1 MNTKTGYSEDPSL
14 EVSRS
19 IPLPLAD
26 KETDIDEVRDEAESE
41 SESSDVEKS
50 VTSEHCDD
58 KGGLAISTCAVGPL
72 LSTNDQRPRS

>member
-50 VTSEHCDD
+50 IG
-58 KGGLAISTCAVGPL
+58 KIIGLF
-72 LSTNDQRPRS
+72 